1 MPDTAAMTLLERR
14 LVELGCPRRWLRDKV
29 RELADHH
36 DDLKQAALDDGLPEQ
51 EAVAR
56 ADAQLGDPVALAEN
70 AAALLR
76 LSSWWGRHRI
86 IGFCALPPLAF
97 GPAWLGCALIL
108 AGFFR
113 LLGWLCGPA
122 YDFLSPAHALA
133 DDPDAFRALAA
144 PVNAVLNFS
153 ALLASGLMFYWLIR
167 RSAAGTKWIWVALG
181 ACALNGLFT
190 SAGIGPRAVFIG
202 YSAMPVNWTY
212 ATAPLLVAVAAF
224 LRQRKLE
231 NRLPPIPKERR
242 LKLRRQNAK
251 LAPTLRLIYR
261 TPTYWLVVILI
272 VSLTTLIAH
281 ERGREDDLKFK
292 IWPSERAATLAQI
305 KARQSAD
312 VAAANETMIALAPWQ
327 NATLLDSTDGPDE
340 VKGNNLAEL
349 PAGVQVFGG
358 VRFDVEGKIQLLGE
372 RLPRFHRKLPV
383 RINGIVIGRKCERLH
398 LLHGASFLRERGK
411 KIASLVLHYADGS
424 QADLGIIAGEHVLD
438 WWGPIYNTDA
448 GDERETSMP
457 GTELAWS
464 GGNPRIKQ
472 RSPEFSLR
480 LYKSTFANPHPEL
493 AVTSLDY
500 VSTLEG
506 PAPFLVGL
514 TIEQS
519 PSTAKLP

>member
-1 MPDTAAMTLLERR
+1 MPDTAAITILERR

-36 DDLKQAALDDGLPEQ
+36 EDLKQAALDDGLPEQ
-51 EAVAR
+51 EALAR
-56 ADAQLGDPVALAEN
+56 ADAQLGDLVALAEN

-76 LSSWWGRHRI
+76 QSSWWGRHRI

-97 GPAWLGCALIL
+97 GPVWLCCALIL

-113 LLGWLCGPA
+113 LLGWFSGPA
-122 YDFLSPAHALA
+122 YDFLSPAHALT
-133 DDPDAFRALAA
+133 DDPDAFRALAE
-144 PVNAVLNFS
+144 PVNAALNFS
-153 ALLASGLMFYWLIR
+153 AFLASGLVFYWLIR
-167 RSAAGTKWIWVALG
+167 RSAAGTKWTWIALG
-181 ACALNGLFT
+181 ACSLNGLFT
-190 SAGIGPRAVFIG
+190 SAGIGPRAVYIG

-212 ATAPLLVAVAAF
+212 AAAPLLVAVAAF
-224 LRQRKLE
+224 LRQRKME
-231 NRLPPIPKERR
+231 KRLPPIPKMRR
-242 LKLRRQNAK
+242 LNPHRKNTE
-251 LAPTLRLIYR
+251 LAPTLRLICR

-281 ERGREDDLKFK
+281 EKGREDDLKTK
-292 IWPSERAATLAQI
+292 IWPAERATTLAQI
-305 KARQSAD
+305 KTRQSAD
-312 VAAANETMIALAPWQ
+312 AAANEAMIALGPWQ
-327 NATLLDSTDGPDE
+327 NATLLDSTDGPDD
-340 VKGNNLAEL
+340 VKGNTLAEL
-349 PAGVQVFGG
+349 PAGVHVFGG
-358 VRFDVEGKIQLLGE
+358 VPFDVEGKVQLLGE

-383 RINGIVIGRKCERLH
+383 RINGIVIGRKCGRLH
-398 LLHGASFLRERGK
+398 LFHGASFLHERGK
-411 KIASLVLHYADGS
+411 KIARLVLHYADGS

-448 GDERETSMP
+448 GDERETTVP

-480 LYKSTFANPHPEL
+480 LYKTTFVNPHPEL

-514 TIEQS
+514 TIDQT
-519 PSTAKLP
+519 PSTSKLP